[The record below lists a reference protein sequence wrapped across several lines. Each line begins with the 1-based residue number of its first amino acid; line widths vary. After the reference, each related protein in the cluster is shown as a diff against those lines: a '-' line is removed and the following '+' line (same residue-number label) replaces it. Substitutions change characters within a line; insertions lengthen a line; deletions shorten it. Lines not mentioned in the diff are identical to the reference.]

1 MKIKKIVPLAEM
13 LNKIKE
19 VYSLNQSQLACELGV
34 TPQTINL
41 WLNGG
46 RTNGAN
52 YQNIKELYEL
62 TLDDV
67 NETNTTVKDK
77 PVLRAKDFDIF
88 DDMRR
93 IHYSKRLKDV
103 FGMKVS
109 NILTSFNFWVKY
121 NMERGTHF
129 YDGYYWCETT
139 VDKAYSYWFR
149 YSFNSKEIYT
159 KAINELIENGLLIQ
173 KTVRATKGVI
183 SVWRVDKERLTKL
196 YYANLNNE
204 VSK

>member
-13 LNKIKE
+13 LNKIKD

-62 TLDDV
+62 TLEDV
-67 NETNTTVKDK
+67 NETNIVVKDK
-77 PVLRAKDFDIF
+77 QASKVKDFDIF
-88 DDMRR
+88 DDVSKV
-93 IHYSKRLKDV
+93 HYSKRLKDV

-109 NILTSFNFWVKY
+109 NILTSFNFWIKS
-121 NMERGTHF
+121 NKERGLHF

-149 YSFNSKEIYT
+149 YSFNSKEAYIN
-159 KAINELIENGLLIQ
+159 AINELIENGLLIK
-173 KTVRATKGVI
+173 KTVRATNSVI

-196 YYANLNNE
+196 YYANLNSE

>member
-13 LNKIKE
+13 LNKIKD

-62 TLDDV
+62 TLEDV
-67 NETNTTVKDK
+67 NETNIVVKDK
-77 PVLRAKDFDIF
+77 QASKVKDFDIF
-88 DDMRR
+88 DDVRKV
-93 IHYSKRLKDV
+93 HYSKRLKDV

-109 NILTSFNFWVKY
+109 NILTSFNFWIKS
-121 NMERGTHF
+121 NKERGLHF

-149 YSFNSKEIYT
+149 YSFNSKEAYIN
-159 KAINELIENGLLIQ
+159 AINELIENGLLIK
-173 KTVRATKGVI
+173 KTVRATNSVI

-196 YYANLNNE
+196 YYANLNSE

>member
-13 LNKIKE
+13 LNKIKD

-62 TLDDV
+62 TLEDV
-67 NETNTTVKDK
+67 NETNIVVKDK
-77 PVLRAKDFDIF
+77 QVSKIKDFDIF
-88 DDMRR
+88 DDMRKV
-93 IHYSKRLKDV
+93 HYSKRLKDV

-109 NILTSFNFWVKY
+109 NILTSFNFWIKS
-121 NMERGTHF
+121 NKERGLHF

-149 YSFNSKEIYT
+149 YSFNSKEAYIN
-159 KAINELIENGLLIQ
+159 AINELIENGLLIK
-173 KTVRATKGVI
+173 KTVRATNSVI

-196 YYANLNNE
+196 YYANLNSE

>member
-13 LNKIKE
+13 LNKIKD

-62 TLDDV
+62 TLEDV
-67 NETNTTVKDK
+67 NETNIVVKDK
-77 PVLRAKDFDIF
+77 QASKVKDFDIF
-88 DDMRR
+88 DDVRKV
-93 IHYSKRLKDV
+93 HYSKRLKDI

-109 NILTSFNFWVKY
+109 NILTSFNFWIKS
-121 NMERGTHF
+121 NKERGLHF

-149 YSFNSKEIYT
+149 YSFNSKEAYIN
-159 KAINELIENGLLIQ
+159 AINELIENGLLIK
-173 KTVRATKGVI
+173 KTVRATNSVI

-196 YYANLNNE
+196 YYANLNSE